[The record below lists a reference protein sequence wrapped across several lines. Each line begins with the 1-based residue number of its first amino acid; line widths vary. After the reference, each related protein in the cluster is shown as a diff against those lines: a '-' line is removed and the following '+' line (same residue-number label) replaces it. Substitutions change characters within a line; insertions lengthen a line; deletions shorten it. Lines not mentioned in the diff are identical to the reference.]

1 MMVHIM
7 GEVQKPGEYRV
18 PDRTDVLEL
27 VSKAGGPT
35 EFSRLGSVTIRRV
48 MQTSPATTS
57 RSSRDNRENREA
69 RDSRITILN
78 VDLRKAWNSSNHVP
92 PPRLLP
98 GDVVVVSRN
107 SWFGYKRMATIV
119 RDLAVVAS
127 AYFLYLRVTE
137 D

>member
-1 MMVHIM
+1 MIVHIM

-27 VSKAGGPT
+27 LSKAGGPT
-35 EFSRLGSVTIRRV
+35 EYSSLSSVTVRRV
-48 MQTSPATTS
+48 MSVEGTSTRAS
-57 RSSRDNRENREA
+57 ARREPKV
-69 RDSRITILN
+69 SILK
-78 VDLRKAWNSSNHVP
+78 VDLKKAWNEVDGVP

-107 SWFGYKRMATIV
+107 SWFGYKRMSTVV
-119 RDLAVVAS
+119 RDVAVVAS
-127 AYFLYLRVTE
+127 TYLLYLRVIKE

>member
-1 MMVHIM
+1 MIVHIM

-27 VSKAGGPT
+27 LSKAGGPT
-35 EFSRLGSVTIRRV
+35 EYSSLSSVTVRRV
-48 MQTSPATTS
+48 MPIEATGS
-57 RSSRDNRENREA
+57 RASARRETRL
-69 RDSRITILN
+69 SILK
-78 VDLRKAWNSSNHVP
+78 VDLGKAWDENNTVP

-119 RDLAVVAS
+119 RDVAVIAS
-127 AYFLYLRVTE
+127 TYLLYLRVVKE